1 MINVVYYLRPTYNTR
16 ANKKQQLQNV
26 KQINIKNR
34 PIFGV
39 QRLRFIFRTKANFL
53 FEMEC
58 KSLFGDDVKK

>member
-1 MINVVYYLRPTYNTR
+1 MLFIIYVLPVV
-16 ANKKQQLQNV
+16 NKKQQLQNV

-34 PIFGV
+34 PIFGIL
-39 QRLRFIFRTKANFL
+39 RLRFIFRTKANFL